1 MGAKEE
7 QLRGGISA
15 MFGDG
20 QQKAAEPRMISEE
33 EYAELEY
40 QQNERRKFLTGR
52 RAKDD
57 PRSLIT
63 SDDMRTSIIVDKKQY
78 AIIKEIALRECVTIK
93 DLINAI
99 FQLAIDKYEEKN
111 GQVMPRVFMN
121 DASKLF
127 K

>member
-1 MGAKEE
+1 
-7 QLRGGISA
+7 

-20 QQKAAEPRMISEE
+20 QQRAAEPRRISPE
-33 EYAELEY
+33 EYEELEY
-40 QQNERRKFLTGR
+40 QQSERRKFLTGR

-57 PRSLIT
+57 PRSLVT
-63 SDDMRTSIIVDKKQY
+63 VDDMRTSIIVDRKQY

-111 GQVMPRVFMN
+111 GEVVPRVFVN
-121 DASKLF
+121 NASNLF